1 MEYAA
6 QLLNPRSVL
15 VPALAL
21 VIGAGGALGISSALD
36 DADVDVQAPRVVV
49 TESPAKPGEGVS
61 AKHESATAAAIAI
74 PGPSSSFEGKDE
86 AASAAAIASPGPSS
100 SFEGKDEAASAAAI
114 ATSSPRT
121 WLESKDESKT
131 AAAVGTDE
139 SRRGGGPPAE
149 DGTANRTD
157 PHGPAAALP

>member
-86 AASAAAIASPGPSS
+86 AASAAAIA
-100 SFEGKDEAASAAAI
+100 
-114 ATSSPRT
+114 TSSPRT

-131 AAAVGTDE
+131 AAALGTDE